1 MCSRLHDMRR
11 PGRAWLPPACAI
23 ACLLLAGGLRAAGEE
38 ENDMTIEVRHP
49 DREAYDQI
57 DPAITPLAR
66 GHAVPSRPAA
76 MGNAYYRHH
85 GNTLQNGRV
94 DVGLPVGEWELAW
107 SAELHPGYAPRA
119 VLASEDRLL
128 VEGEVWELFDT
139 EGARVADGK
148 NGAGSITMDPDG
160 ASFYH
165 ISESGSVIERDLA
178 QGAERARI
186 LPFLGQ
192 AFARPLIARL
202 ENRLLLVGN
211 ERQLDPQGR
220 KRARRS
226 LIEWIERRE
235 PERRT
240 GSGLLLTA
248 ANAGTLILPSPGLL
262 AASDG
267 ETVVAAGDG
276 RLYISNGPGA
286 LEGVYSG
293 DFEAVALSLG
303 GNGWVYLAIRQDE
316 VLRLWCITMSGQI
329 AAEYT
334 LPETARR
341 VIAPPLVGHDGR
353 IYLAA
358 PGRLIA
364 LTSEGAPLWE
374 CPVSGL
380 LIGAAC
386 ANGGRIAIVT
396 ESAAGIVSPD
406 GRLDVI
412 GEAGRDPFC
421 TGPAITPE
429 GEIAVATRRALRI
442 HRPAP

>member
-1 MCSRLHDMRR
+1 MLLA
-11 PGRAWLPPACAI
+11 GAI
-23 ACLLLAGGLRAAGEE
+23 ACLLAPGGLRAAGEE

-49 DREAYDQI
+49 NREAYDQI
-57 DPAITPLAR
+57 DPAIAPLAR
-66 GHAVPSRPAA
+66 GHAAPSAPTA
-76 MGNAYYRHH
+76 MGDAYYRNHA
-85 GNTLQNGRV
+85 NTLQNGRV
-94 DVGLPVGEWELAW
+94 DAGLPVGEWELAW

-119 VLASEDRLL
+119 VLAAEDRLL
-128 VEGEVWELFDT
+128 VEGEVWELFDAL
-139 EGARVADGK
+139 GARVADGK
-148 NGAGSITMDPDG
+148 NGAGSVTLDPDG
-160 ASFYH
+160 GSFYH
-165 ISESGSVIERDLA
+165 ISESGSVIERGLE
-178 QGAERARI
+178 QGAETARI

-248 ANAGTLILPSPGLL
+248 ANAGTLILPSPGLM

-267 ETVVAAGDG
+267 ETVVAVGDG

-303 GNGWVYLAIRQDE
+303 GNGWIYLVNRRDE
-316 VLRLWCITMSGQI
+316 DDALRLWCITMSGQI
-329 AAEYT
+329 AAEYI

-364 LTSEGAPLWE
+364 LSPEGAPLWE

-396 ESAAGIVSPD
+396 ESAVGIVSRD
-406 GRLDVI
+406 GQLDVI
-412 GEAGRDPFC
+412 AEAGREPYC
-421 TGPAITPE
+421 TGPAITQE
-429 GEIAVATRRALRI
+429 GKIAVATRRALHLYRA
-442 HRPAP
+442 AP